1 MGKLIWEKTGST
13 EVNVIDLSNQSGGI
27 YIIRLSSD
35 KINSFKKVIIQ

>member
-1 MGKLIWEKTGST
+1 MGKLIWEKTGSAD
-13 EVNVIDLSNQSGGI
+13 VNVIDLSNRTGGV